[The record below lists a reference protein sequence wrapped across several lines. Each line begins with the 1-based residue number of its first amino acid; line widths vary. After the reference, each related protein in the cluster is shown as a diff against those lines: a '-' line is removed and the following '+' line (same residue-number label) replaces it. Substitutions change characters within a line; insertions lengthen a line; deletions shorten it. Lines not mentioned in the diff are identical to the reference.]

1 MNKKNNNVNEV
12 YNKVIDLL
20 KKQVERYKKDLNK
33 TEEDI
38 YYLKEVRNII
48 NSFIIQKQFE
58 SLKNLG
64 FDYSAEIKDELDN
77 SRWFFYHSEA
87 KIFLAIETDGFIRY
101 VSPYLEEKYVTNVSK
116 YKYGSIIST
125 KEYIDS
131 NLSTKAIQESVDKI
145 LNSPKEERTEITVDN
160 LPLLSMEKE
169 NYIRNQVYQK
179 QEPSDGVKQNIKNL
193 LQQEPN
199 NPIYTA
205 LLEKSLQIQ
214 ESIANQE
221 ISNQKQEVF
230 NSLPNVMK
238 EIITTN
244 NNNKSK

>member
-20 KKQVERYKKDLNK
+20 KKQVERNKKDLNK
-33 TEEDI
+33 TEEGI

-48 NSFIIQKQFE
+48 NNFIIQKQFE
-58 SLKNLG
+58 SLKSLG

-87 KIFLAIETDGFIRY
+87 KIFLAIETNGFIRY

-145 LNSPKEERTEITVDN
+145 LNSPKEERTEITVDD

-244 NNNKSK
+244 NNKSK

>member
-20 KKQVERYKKDLNK
+20 KKQEERNKKDLNK
-33 TEEDI
+33 TEEGI
-38 YYLKEVRNII
+38 YYLKEIRNII
-48 NSFIIQKQFE
+48 NNFIIQKQFE
-58 SLKNLG
+58 SLKSLG

-87 KIFLAIETDGFIRY
+87 KIFLAIETNGFIRY

-145 LNSPKEERTEITVDN
+145 LNSPKEERTKITVDD

-169 NYIRNQVYQK
+169 NYIRNQVYKK

-221 ISNQKQEVF
+221 ISDQKQEVF

-238 EIITTN
+238 EIITTT
-244 NNNKSK
+244 NNKSK

>member
-12 YNKVIDLL
+12 YNKFIDLL
-20 KKQVERYKKDLNK
+20 KKQEERNKKDLNK

-38 YYLKEVRNII
+38 YYLKEIRNII
-48 NSFIIQKQFE
+48 NNFIIQKQFE
-58 SLKNLG
+58 SLKSLG

>member
-20 KKQVERYKKDLNK
+20 KKQEERNKKDLNK
-33 TEEDI
+33 TEEGI
-38 YYLKEVRNII
+38 YYLKEIKNII
-48 NSFIIQKQFE
+48 NNFIIQKQFE
-58 SLKNLG
+58 SLKSLG

-87 KIFLAIETDGFIRY
+87 KIFLAIETNGFIRY

-145 LNSPKEERTEITVDN
+145 LNSPKEERTKITVDD

-244 NNNKSK
+244 NNKSK

>member
-12 YNKVIDLL
+12 YNKLIDLL
-20 KKQVERYKKDLNK
+20 KKQEERNKKDLNK
-33 TEEDI
+33 TEEGI

-48 NSFIIQKQFE
+48 NNFIIQKQFE
-58 SLKNLG
+58 SLKSLG

-87 KIFLAIETDGFIRY
+87 KIFLAIETDGYIRY

-145 LNSPKEERTEITVDN
+145 LNSPKEERTEITVDD

-199 NPIYTA
+199 NSIYTA

-221 ISNQKQEVF
+221 ISKQKQEVF

-244 NNNKSK
+244 NNKSK